1 LFLFENIDAGDLYF
15 LADFILPRKS
25 LVSGDFEAPPPLLLL
40 VVLNDDDAA
49 ADMVPYKKN
58 ICNANAVVD

>member
-1 LFLFENIDAGDLYF
+1 